1 MLHALPA
8 GRRVRR
14 HRGQPRAD
22 YRVAY
27 TRAARWPSGCPRSVE
42 FLFRKNKITLVPGRG
57 TAGGAGRRC
66 ACRPR
71 TAATRTLEARAVV
84 LATGAAPKSLPGV
97 AIDKTRVI
105 SSDEALRLERLPAS
119 VVVIGAGAVGVE
131 FADVFAAYGVQVT
144 IVRRC
149 RGFLPIEDEE
159 ISKLLAPEL
168 RQAEDRRARCG
179 VKVRRCASGQDG

>member
-1 MLHALPA
+1 MLQLFQRAAEFGVTMDNL
-8 GRRVRR
+8 
-14 HRGQPRAD
+14 RAD

-27 TRAARWPSGCPRSVE
+27 TRSRQVADRMSKGVE

-57 TAGGAGRRC
+57 DRRRRRARC
-66 ACRPR
+66 ACRRR
-71 TAATRTLEARAVV
+71 TAEIRTLEARAVV

-105 SSDEALRLERLPAS
+105 SSDEALRLEQLPAS

-144 IVRRC
+144 IVEALPRL
-149 RGFLPIEDEE
+149 LPIEDEE
-159 ISKLLAPEL
+159 ISKLLA
-168 RQAEDRRARCG
+168 RSFAKRKID
-179 VKVRRCASGQDG
+179 VRTA